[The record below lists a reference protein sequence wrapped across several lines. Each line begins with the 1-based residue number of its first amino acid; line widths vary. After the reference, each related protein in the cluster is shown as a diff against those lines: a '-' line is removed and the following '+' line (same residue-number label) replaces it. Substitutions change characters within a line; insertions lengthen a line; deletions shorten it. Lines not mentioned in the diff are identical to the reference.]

1 MVLLSST
8 FYTFGMLKSDAVKR
22 GLIPEITEMIEAS
35 GFHIV
40 HQGLYML
47 TPEQIETLYAEHVG
61 KPYWDNLQASVSR
74 GAVPMILEHS
84 EANAWETFRK
94 LMGHRDVT
102 VAEKDTIRGKFG
114 ISGEGISP
122 AANLVHGS
130 DSEAAAIKEVS
141 WAFEAFDF

>member
-1 MVLLSST
+1 MVLPSST
-8 FYTFGMLKSDAVKR
+8 FYTFGMLKSDAVER
-22 GLIPEITEMIEAS
+22 GLISEIIEMIEDA

-40 HQGLYML
+40 HQCLYRL
-47 TPEQIETLYAEHVG
+47 APEQIETLYAEHVG
-61 KPYWDNLQASVSR
+61 KPYWGDLQASVSR
-74 GAVPMILEHS
+74 GVVPMILEHS

-102 VAEKDTIRGKFG
+102 VANKDTVRGKFG

-130 DSEAAAIKEVS
+130 DSEAAAIREVS
-141 WAFEAFDF
+141 WAFEAFDC